1 MTPISRP
8 PPGLVEALVAGPS
21 AISAVEWHDEVE
33 STNTLAA
40 VAAARGVPE
49 IHAVLADHQRAG
61 RGRHGR
67 GWLAPPGSSLLT
79 SFVVRPGLG
88 ANALSLLPLLSG
100 LAVAEAVEPF
110 CGAAQVG
117 LKWPNDVLV
126 AGVKAAGVLL
136 EAPTPDAVIVGI
148 GVNVDWREV
157 ARPDGLA
164 AISLSEAAG
173 REVDRWEVLAA
184 LAGGFARRYRLWLQ
198 SPSAFLPAYRRRSA
212 TLGQRVRV
220 TPLNA
225 PPFVGLAAALADD
238 GTLVVRLGDGH
249 SVTLSAGEVEHLRD
263 G

>member
-1 MTPISRP
+1 MTPSSRP
-8 PPGLVEALVAGPS
+8 PPGLVEALVGGPP

-40 VAAARGVPE
+40 TAAARGVPE

-67 GWLAPPGSSLLT
+67 GWLAPPGTSLLL
-79 SFVVRPGLG
+79 SFVVRPGPG
-88 ANALSLLPLLSG
+88 AARLSLLPLLSG

-136 EAPTPDAVIVGI
+136 EAPIPGTVIVGI
-148 GVNVDWREV
+148 GVNVDWRQV
-157 ARPDGLA
+157 AMPDGLA
-164 AISLSEAAG
+164 ATSLAEAAG
-173 REVDRWEVLAA
+173 RGVDRWEVLAA
-184 LAGGFARRYRLWLQ
+184 LAGGFARRYRAWLEA
-198 SPSAFLPAYRRRSA
+198 PTAFLPAYRRRSA

-220 TPLNA
+220 TPLSA
-225 PPFVGLAAALADD
+225 PSFLGRAAALADD
-238 GTLVVRLGDGH
+238 GTLVVRLDDGTH
-249 SVTLSAGEVEHLRD
+249 VSLSAGEVEHLRS